1 MFNSS
6 SFKKKLIEDS
16 IKVKYLTDRWIAPSV
31 RSDWPVKVGVLL
43 GSHLLTF
50 FVDILRG
57 VFRVFFLVIH
67 QVANAPYLST
77 VLYILR

>member
-16 IKVKYLTDRWIAPSV
+16 IKVKYLIDRWIAPSL

-43 GSHLLTF
+43 GSHLLT
-50 FVDILRG
+50 L
-57 VFRVFFLVIH
+57 L
-67 QVANAPYLST
+67 
-77 VLYILR
+77 